1 MVTGRGKHLNRTR
14 RIRYIT
20 IMASYA
26 TAFLIGKLTRD
37 PELRTAP
44 QGKAICSFS
53 VAVNRKSRAEDEVS
67 FFDIEAWEKTAELC
81 QKFLAKGRS
90 VMVAGRLKQD
100 TWTDKTSGQK
110 RSKIKVIAND
120 VQFLDPKPAEAA
132 PGDGGETP
140 AAGVSHSV
148 GQSRNDDDSSIP
160 F

>member
-26 TAFLIGKLTRD
+26 TAFLIGKLARD
-37 PELRTAP
+37 PELRTTP

-100 TWTDKTSGQK
+100 AWTDKTSGQK

-120 VQFLDPKPAEAA
+120 VQFLDPKPAEAGSGESSA
-132 PGDGGETP
+132 PATTPP
-140 AAGVSHSV
+140 AAGNPAAEEDV
-148 GQSRNDDDSSIP
+148 P
-160 F
+160 W